1 MDRVATLKAV
11 LVALLMLTV
20 GAMIVFSVDA
30 SAAGGT
36 TAEKRLSLVSQGTE
50 RLEGSEILIDGN
62 FWIWSNYDTTT
73 IEYTWGDNE
82 SYSETTHGTRL
93 PRDVDEF
100 ITFHEG
106 GHLVITAEGETIW
119 EGDTYEDTA
128 INAIRY
134 NWGVSEWPYFL
145 FVLLGVLFG
154 GGYKVN
160 KKGLVERRAR

>member
-1 MDRVATLKAV
+1 MSRVTTLKVVLLVLAALTIGAV
-11 LVALLMLTV
+11 
-20 GAMIVFSVDA
+20 AMATSA
-30 SAAGGT
+30 SADSGT
-36 TAEKRLSLVSQGTE
+36 TREKRLYLVAQGTE

-73 IEYTWGDNE
+73 VNHTWGENG

-106 GHLVITAEGETIW
+106 GHLTITAEGETIW
-119 EGDTYEDTA
+119 EGRTYRDTA
-128 INAIRY
+128 VNAIRY
-134 NWGVSEWPYFL
+134 NWGVTEWPLFV

>member
-1 MDRVATLKAV
+1 MSRVSTLKVV
-11 LVALLMLTV
+11 LVALFVLTV
-20 GAMIVFSVDA
+20 GTVVLTATA
-30 SAAGGT
+30 SADGGT
-36 TAEKRLSLVSQGTE
+36 TREKRLYLVAQGTE
-50 RLEGSEILIDGN
+50 RLEGSEILIDGS
-62 FWIWSNYDTTT
+62 FWIWSNYDTTK
-73 IEYTWGDNE
+73 IKYTWGDNQ

-106 GHLVITAEGETIW
+106 GHLTITAEGETIW
-119 EGDTYEDTA
+119 EGRTYRDTTL
-128 INAIRY
+128 NAIRY